1 MRRDRQEPEPPRCK
15 ARRTARAGEDEM
27 LSKKKKKE
35 KKPGSMNEACSNK
48 LIAVHQLL
56 AD

>member
-1 MRRDRQEPEPPRCK
+1 MRRDRQEPEAARCK
-15 ARRTARAGEDEM
+15 ARRTARAREDEM
-27 LSKKKKKE
+27 LSKKQE
-35 KKPGSMNEACSNK
+35 KREIGSMNEACSNK